1 MEENFANDDLVVKAI
16 VVGATE
22 KKSIRMSASTGG
34 CNAAKAGIFGVA
46 AAAAL
51 LMTYLGMLL
60 VLTNLKNI
68 IPGLLK
74 KVRVAT

>member
-46 AAAAL
+46 AAAL

-74 KVRVAT
+74 KVRVVT